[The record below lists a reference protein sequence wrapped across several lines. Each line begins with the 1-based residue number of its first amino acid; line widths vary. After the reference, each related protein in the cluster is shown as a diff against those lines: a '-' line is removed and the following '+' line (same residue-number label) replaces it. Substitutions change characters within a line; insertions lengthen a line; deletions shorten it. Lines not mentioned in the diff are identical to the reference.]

1 MDTIH
6 FINFL
11 IKTASAKVNLGHII
25 IHIILQ
31 FPEYNGFYP
40 EEEWY
45 MDADAWETYMSLKT
59 GMKYL

>member
-11 IKTASAKVNLGHII
+11 IKTASAKVYLGYII
-25 IHIILQ
+25 IHIIFTISRVQ
-31 FPEYNGFYP
+31 RFFIQ

-45 MDADAWETYMSLKT
+45 MDADAWETYMSVKQE
-59 GMKYL
+59 

>member
-6 FINFL
+6 LINFL
-11 IKTASAKVNLGHII
+11 IKTASAQVYLGHII

-31 FPEYNGFYP
+31 FPEYNGFHP

-45 MDADAWETYMSLKT
+45 MDADARETYMSVKQE
-59 GMKYL
+59 

>member
-11 IKTASAKVNLGHII
+11 IKTASAKVYLGYII
-25 IHIILQ
+25 IHILQ
-31 FPEYNGFYP
+31 FPEYNGFHP

-45 MDADAWETYMSLKT
+45 MDADAWETYMSVKQE
-59 GMKYL
+59 